1 MKPHYN
7 LETLNAY
14 VDGELSAKENADV
27 ANAIALDP
35 ELARQFATL
44 STLKATLGAANCG
57 HDEFYDI
64 DLPSAEKTWLPW
76 VAASVVAV
84 ALGAI
89 LAWLIMGNNLLLPID
104 GIELAEKVHTEWLED
119 STSIT
124 NHELQQVTLRDL
136 DYLHT
141 NAYVPDLSGVNLAF
155 SGIRKIASGKSRG
168 MHIGYQGPSGCMV
181 SLIVLNKPIG
191 LSDELASFERDQQLL
206 YGWQV
211 KQTVFYLLAFKMD
224 PQRLAKVAR
233 VVNKLTRERLPLDP
247 ESIIALNQARS
258 ASKPCLA

>member
-1 MKPHYN
+1 MKSHFN

-44 STLKATLGAANCG
+44 STLKATLGAANCS
-57 HDEFYDI
+57 HDEPYDI
-64 DLPSAEKTWLPW
+64 DVPSTEKTWLPW
-76 VAASVVAV
+76 MAASVVAI

-89 LAWLIMGNNLLLPID
+89 LAWLIIGNNLLLPID

-119 STSIT
+119 NSSIT
-124 NHELQQVTLRDL
+124 DHKLQQVTLRDL

-155 SGIRKIASGKSRG
+155 SGIRKISSGKSRG

-181 SLIVLNKPIG
+181 SLIILNKPIG
-191 LSDELASFERDQQLL
+191 LSEELASFERDQQLL

>member
-44 STLKATLGAANCG
+44 STLKATITAANCS
-57 HDEFYDI
+57 HNEHYDI
-64 DLPSAEKTWLPW
+64 DLPSTEKTWLPW

-84 ALGAI
+84 SLGAI
-89 LAWLIMGNNLLLPID
+89 LAWFIIGNNLLLPID
-104 GIELAEKVHTEWLED
+104 GIELAEKTHTEWLED
-119 STSIT
+119 STSAADH
-124 NHELQQVTLRDL
+124 NLQQVAIRDL
-136 DYLHT
+136 DYLHI

-155 SGIRKIASGKSRG
+155 SGIRKISSGKSRG

-181 SLIVLNKPIG
+181 SLIVLNKPMG
-191 LSDELASFERDQQLL
+191 LSDELASFERDQHLL

>member
-1 MKPHYN
+1 MKSNYN

-14 VDGELSAKENADV
+14 VDGELSAKDNANV

-35 ELARQFATL
+35 ELARQLATL
-44 STLKATLGAANCG
+44 STLKATLGAANCSL
-57 HDEFYDI
+57 DELYDI
-64 DLPSAEKTWLPW
+64 DLPSTEKTWLPW

-89 LAWLIMGNNLLLPID
+89 LAWLIIGNNLLLPID
-104 GIELAEKVHTEWLED
+104 GIELAEKTHSEWLED
-119 STSIT
+119 STST
-124 NHELQQVTLRDL
+124 TSNNLQQITLRDL
-136 DYLHT
+136 DYLHI

-155 SGIRKIASGKSRG
+155 SGIRKISSGKSRG

-181 SLIVLNKPIG
+181 SLIVLNKPMG
-191 LSDELASFERDQQLL
+191 LSDELASFERDQHLL

-258 ASKPCLA
+258 ASRPCLA